1 LFGID
6 LPHAMNLVRRALVLA
21 CLASAVAPSAGYAGT
36 YDVHGCRTPDRRA
49 APTDGWQ
56 AETGYGAP
64 APSQTCSSGIP
75 AVPGAL
81 FAHLQ
86 GDTYK
91 GASAGWVFTAPRD
104 TRITAYTLWR
114 SVRTAGTPQGGWYH
128 DYALYHDASSG
139 FDSRNLVDF
148 CTPFTGCTGRG
159 GGPDPLGVANRTQ
172 QSELDIARITL
183 HLQCDASVPKCGPTQ
198 AGYGRLRLFASRIR
212 LEDLRPPQFTQSP
225 VGSLLAADA
234 PLEGEKILTF
244 AARDAGAGVEKIG
257 IVVDGRSRLTRPG
270 DPYATRCVRPFTATV
285 PCPRAADAALAFD
298 TAILTNGPH
307 AIQASVTDAAGNETR
322 SDPVV
327 VTTRNGSRPNG
338 QGASRFVRLSAWL
351 RSRRTKRRASA
362 VVPYGSVRRVDGRL
376 TAADGKPIA
385 GAVLDVVSRVDRPGA
400 KDKRAGAVTTRADG
414 RFSYRVRRGPSRDL
428 RFEYKAY
435 TLDPAPV
442 SSARV
447 TLGVRAGFRLRLS
460 PRRVRNGQR
469 VVFRGRLKGGPARK
483 GTRVTIDVLVPD
495 ARRRVPI
502 GNVKADAKGR
512 FRFTYRFRRTLV
524 QARYR
529 FQARLVA
536 QPGYPYRGATSRRV
550 SVVVSP

>member
-1 LFGID
+1 L
-6 LPHAMNLVRRALVLA
+6 
-21 CLASAVAPSAGYAGT
+21 
-36 YDVHGCRTPDRRA
+36 
-49 APTDGWQ
+49 DGWRSEKTSEPRTLVSNTC
-56 AETGYGAP
+56 AAP
-64 APSQTCSSGIP
+64 APG
-75 AVPGAL
+75 AFVGAL
-81 FAHLQ
+81 RAEL
-86 GDTYK
+86 GDQTA
-91 GASAGWVFTAPRD
+91 GSGRAGWFFTAPRS
-104 TRITAYTLWR
+104 TAVNNFTLFRTLHMVTGSYWSTLFAISTGVR
-114 SVRTAGTPQGGWYH
+114 GVGVDPQRYPELCTPWASCWDRGLGSRDPWAGANRVSASGLEVPQINAEIACHLDDPAASCDPGSDHGWFEIYSVRFGLS
-128 DYALYHDASSG
+128 DLYEPAFVS
-139 FDSRNLVDF
+139 
-148 CTPFTGCTGRG
+148 P
-159 GGPDPLGVANRTQ
+159 
-172 QSELDIARITL
+172 
-183 HLQCDASVPKCGPTQ
+183 
-198 AGYGRLRLFASRIR
+198 
-212 LEDLRPPQFTQSP
+212 P
-225 VGSLLAADA
+225 VGSLLATDA
-234 PLEGEKILTF
+234 PLEREQSLRFSATDRGSGIEKV
-244 AARDAGAGVEKIG
+244 GV
-257 IVVDGRSRLTRPG
+257 VVDGVLRLARPANDPAASRCR
-270 DPYATRCVRPFTATV
+270 RPFVAVV
-285 PCPRAADAALAFD
+285 PCPLRASTTLAFD
-298 TAILTNGPH
+298 TATLPNGPH

-338 QGASRFVRLSAWL
+338 RGASRFVKLSAWL

-362 VVPYGSVRRVDGRL
+362 VVPYGSVRWVDGRL

-400 KDKRAGAVTTRADG
+400 KGRRAGTVTTRADG
-414 RFSYRVRRGPSRDL
+414 RFSHRIRRGPSRGL

-442 SSARV
+442 SRAAI
-447 TLGVRAGFRLRLS
+447 TLGVRAGFRLNLS